1 MEAANDELAAVQ
13 KQLTSAQELLQN
25 CSDRKKAADEDYDE
39 AVKKN
44 KLNGQQTL
52 EAKQQLD
59 EKQTALDN
67 ANAKLTQATDVE
79 TSAEKEA
86 AAKDT
91 TLQQKQQALQTAKD
105 AEDSAAKTK
114 ESVLQCFEAN
124 EQAKREFEQAK
135 EDAAVAEDAC
145 KKAQS
150 EADTALQ
157 MWNEKQALAA
167 QWKVNLQALAS
178 GDWENGQEFDLS
190 LEEADERFVRLNE
203 LIRAYMQAK
212 KNQKAADDTAE
223 TAQEWY
229 SQLCAA
235 VTKAKQ
241 EYAVALADEAIAQ
254 EIYDSFLKEQETSE
268 EESSSSEE
276 SSEEQTSPSTSQE
289 SQAQTQT
296 QSQTPSSSQEESQI
310 KDVVLGIED
319 YSMLFGLGLAG
330 AGGMLLIWLA
340 LKFKRI

>member
-1 MEAANDELAAVQ
+1 M
-13 KQLTSAQELLQN
+13 LQN

-105 AEDSAAKTK
+105 AADSAAKTK

-124 EQAKREFEQAK
+124 DQAKREFEQAK

-178 GDWENGQEFDLS
+178 CDWENGQEFDLS

-254 EIYDSFLKEQETSE
+254 EIYDSF
-268 EESSSSEE
+268 
-276 SSEEQTSPSTSQE
+276 
-289 SQAQTQT
+289 
-296 QSQTPSSSQEESQI
+296 
-310 KDVVLGIED
+310 
-319 YSMLFGLGLAG
+319 
-330 AGGMLLIWLA
+330 
-340 LKFKRI
+340 

>member
-1 MEAANDELAAVQ
+1 MEEANDELAAVQ

-59 EKQTALDN
+59 EKQMALDN

-91 TLQQKQQALQTAKD
+91 TLQQKQQALQKAKD
-105 AEDSAAKTK
+105 AADSAAKTK

-135 EDAAVAEDAC
+135 EDSAVAEDAC

-178 GDWENGQEFDLS
+178 CDWENGQEFDLS

-254 EIYDSFLKEQETSE
+254 EIYDSFLKEQTSP
-268 EESSSSEE
+268 EE

-319 YSMLFGLGLAG
+319 NSMLFGLGLAG
-330 AGGMLLIWLA
+330 VGGMLLIWLA

>member
-1 MEAANDELAAVQ
+1 
-13 KQLTSAQELLQN
+13 
-25 CSDRKKAADEDYDE
+25 
-39 AVKKN
+39 
-44 KLNGQQTL
+44 
-52 EAKQQLD
+52 
-59 EKQTALDN
+59 
-67 ANAKLTQATDVE
+67 
-79 TSAEKEA
+79 
-86 AAKDT
+86 
-91 TLQQKQQALQTAKD
+91 
-105 AEDSAAKTK
+105 
-114 ESVLQCFEAN
+114 
-124 EQAKREFEQAK
+124 
-135 EDAAVAEDAC
+135 
-145 KKAQS
+145 
-150 EADTALQ
+150 
-157 MWNEKQALAA
+157 MWNEKQALAV
-167 QWKVNLQALAS
+167 QGKVNLQALAS
-178 GDWENGQEFDLS
+178 CDWENGQEFDLS

-229 SQLCAA
+229 GQLCAA

-268 EESSSSEE
+268 EH
-276 SSEEQTSPSTSQE
+276 TSPSTSQE

-330 AGGMLLIWLA
+330 AGGILLIWLA

>member
-1 MEAANDELAAVQ
+1 M
-13 KQLTSAQELLQN
+13 
-25 CSDRKKAADEDYDE
+25 
-39 AVKKN
+39 
-44 KLNGQQTL
+44 
-52 EAKQQLD
+52 
-59 EKQTALDN
+59 
-67 ANAKLTQATDVE
+67 
-79 TSAEKEA
+79 
-86 AAKDT
+86 
-91 TLQQKQQALQTAKD
+91 
-105 AEDSAAKTK
+105 
-114 ESVLQCFEAN
+114 
-124 EQAKREFEQAK
+124 
-135 EDAAVAEDAC
+135 AEDAY

-178 GDWENGQEFDLS
+178 CDWENGQEFDLS

-212 KNQKAADDTAE
+212 KNQKVADDTAE

-268 EESSSSEE
+268 EESSSSEASSEEETSPEE
-276 SSEEQTSPSTSQE
+276 SSEEEASPSTSQE

>member
-1 MEAANDELAAVQ
+1 M
-13 KQLTSAQELLQN
+13 
-25 CSDRKKAADEDYDE
+25 
-39 AVKKN
+39 
-44 KLNGQQTL
+44 
-52 EAKQQLD
+52 
-59 EKQTALDN
+59 DN

-105 AEDSAAKTK
+105 AADSAAKTK

-150 EADTALQ
+150 EEDTALQ

-178 GDWENGQEFDLS
+178 CDWENRQEFDLS

-203 LIRAYMQAK
+203 LIRAYIQAK

-268 EESSSSEE
+268 EESSSYEE
-276 SSEEQTSPSTSQE
+276 SSEEQTSPE
-289 SQAQTQT
+289 A
-296 QSQTPSSSQEESQI
+296 SS
-310 KDVVLGIED
+310 
-319 YSMLFGLGLAG
+319 
-330 AGGMLLIWLA
+330 
-340 LKFKRI
+340 